1 MRRDAASIVANWP
14 LWKQQIRLT
23 KYSPEVDFG
32 ENKIMSVTAQ
42 EAFDKYYGQF
52 DPDGPEWQDRSTQQ
66 IFIDGFNIANAQL
79 AALKEENESLWETLL
94 KIGIYLDIDFEW
106 ARKQPGKPSDVFI
119 GKIGG
124 IKARVAEL
132 ENDLRRAVD

>member
-1 MRRDAASIVANWP
+1 MRRDAASIVVNWP

-52 DPDGPEWQDRSTQQ
+52 DPDGPEWQDRNTQQ

-79 AALKEENESLWETLL
+79 SALKEENDRLKERSNLL
-94 KIGIYLDIDFEW
+94 D
-106 ARKQPGKPSDVFI
+106 R
-119 GKIGG
+119 
-124 IKARVAEL
+124 RVAALVEIIQ
-132 ENDLRRAVD
+132 ECGCDDAEEPANEG